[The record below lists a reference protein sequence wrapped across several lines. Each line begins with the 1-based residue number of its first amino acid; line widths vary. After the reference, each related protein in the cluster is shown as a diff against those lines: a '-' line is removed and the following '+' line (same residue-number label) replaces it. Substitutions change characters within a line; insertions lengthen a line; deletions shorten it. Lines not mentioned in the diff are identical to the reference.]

1 MRKIFNSAPL
11 TPVCAI
17 LVLLILLGSSCSSS
31 KRLSKLSYKYAM
43 MGVENKI
50 ELFVYNKIINVDND
64 TKENNISAIEV
75 EKESEE
81 EEIKGIEIDTTGNL
95 FYSYEDG
102 IKLKE
107 VFITEPKSKISN
119 PTTIGNITVPF
130 TVSVPDGLISEKMT
144 MKLHPRVYIR
154 QNKKET
160 LNFPIEDITILGE
173 DNNKGTDTVLSDSI
187 EVIASQYPGLDRVYI
202 GFSGDIYEDTA
213 HICNFIMPE
222 RLEYPV
228 ISTSNLADTT
238 EMVYDYM
245 MKLRKANHGAKYSI
259 EFAKNSAIL
268 SPNFGNNA
276 QIIADI
282 KEKLD
287 ALMKDAEFDLDSIAI
302 SATSSPEG
310 AIAVNTKFSEKR
322 TIAISDYFKTY
333 IDSRAKY
340 FKQRA
345 DSLRKCLN
353 EEISSLN
360 EAFGEGFISKED
372 LDYLLDS
379 LKKVLAKTELPTI
392 NFKITPIAENWDDLY
407 SLVAEDS
414 VMTEQ
419 EKELFYETYEKFNN
433 PDERETTMKKHSYYN
448 YMSKELYPKLRV
460 VKFDFHMHRKGLEH
474 DTVWIAVPSEIYKE
488 GVKALKEYDFEK
500 AEQILKNYPSYN
512 AAVCFI
518 VRHKPFQALQILES
532 PSMQID
538 FEHYKA
544 LRDSLT
550 LIHVKQIH
558 DSVQV
563 PINVM
568 PQIEE
573 AKKEM
578 DRAAKIEFLK
588 AKAYIMRGGEE
599 NLNKA
604 LDSYLFILR
613 MDKLNGL
620 YNVALTGEKDIRGGV
635 FGSSTYF
642 DYTTRIDEYVQ
653 FLPEIT
659 TSKGSFS
666 KIIDKYL
673 EEITLQINKEEVKYY
688 RPEKLAEYNEIRQAY
703 LGMGYTPDI
712 VDQIIF
718 LGIDP
723 PVIEN

>member
-50 ELFVYNKIINVDND
+50 ELFAYNKINVDND
-64 TKENNISAIEV
+64 TKENNIFAIEV

-144 MKLHPRVYIR
+144 MKLHPKVYIR

-173 DNNKGTDTVLSDSI
+173 DNNKGTDTVVSDSI

-238 EMVYDYM
+238 EIVYDYI

-268 SPNFGNNA
+268 SPNFGNND

-287 ALMKDAEFDLDSIAI
+287 ALMEDAEFDLDSIVV

-310 AIAVNTKFSEKR
+310 AISVNQRFSGQRSDAVS
-322 TIAISDYFKTY
+322 
-333 IDSRAKY
+333 KY
-340 FKQRA
+340 FKNYVDANKWKYQSGV
-345 DSLRKCLN
+345 DSLRRELLESIEAIQSADILTDKEK
-353 EEISSLN
+353 EELISY
-360 EAFGEGFISKED
+360 A
-372 LDYLLDS
+372 
-379 LKKVLAKTELPTI
+379 KKKLEIPAIE
-392 NFKITPIAENWDDLY
+392 FKSNPIAENWDDLY

-620 YNVALTGEKDIRGGV
+620 YNVAQTGEKDIRGGV